1 MQLQRHLSSSLSFFL
16 HQVKMFGVWLDPDV
30 AGRQAGKSVV
40 VGDNGDDATP
50 LTPEEEAVEE
60 GALFFTEG
68 VKVWPCC

>member
-1 MQLQRHLSSSLSFFL
+1 
-16 HQVKMFGVWLDPDV
+16 MFGVWLDPDV